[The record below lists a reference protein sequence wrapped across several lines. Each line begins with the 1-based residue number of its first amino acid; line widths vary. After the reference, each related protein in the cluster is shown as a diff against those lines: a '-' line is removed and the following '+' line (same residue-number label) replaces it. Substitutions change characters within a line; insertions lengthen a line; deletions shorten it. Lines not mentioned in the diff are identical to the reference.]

1 MLHTARRGIPA
12 GGVFL
17 GGGGG
22 GRDVA
27 ILKWPRCGGRER
39 PPYRARETAAANRET
54 MIRALSRT
62 RVGADSISARSAAP
76 QTPRADMESAPT
88 VSFPRHPA
96 FPRGRSLPEGA

>member
-1 MLHTARRGIPA
+1 MAL
-12 GGVFL
+12 
-17 GGGGG
+17 
-22 GRDVA
+22 
-27 ILKWPRCGGRER
+27 
-39 PPYRARETAAANRET
+39 PYKPGANVAANRET

-96 FPRGRSLPEGA
+96 FPWGRSLPEGA